1 MVVYVSGN
9 NVVGGSFIGYEIL
22 FDCYVDNYNDFI
34 FNLFNFN
41 VCLFYR
47 IDYDLIWID

>member
-22 FDCYVDNYNDFI
+22 FDYYVDNYNDFI

-47 IDYDLIWID
+47 NVYDLI